1 MPGPQN
7 NFIIKIMNLRNDTET
22 AIKHQK

>member
-7 NFIIKIMNLRNDTET
+7 DIIIKVMNHRNDTET